1 VRCSLKKNININL
14 LHEIDENKRME
25 EEGGG
30 KLLFVLRVDATSIG

>member
-1 VRCSLKKNININL
+1 VRRSLKKNKNINL